1 MNIKGLVEELVQ
13 KHGTNDPFRIA
24 KELRIQ
30 ILYED
35 LGGTAGYYSKD
46 FRLKFIHI
54 NKNLP
59 DSGQRFVCGHEL
71 GHAIQHPNKSTPF
84 LIKYTVYPIS
94 QIEREANT
102 FAVELL
108 LPDSYLREYPNCNV
122 YHLARFQGIPQALV
136 GLKTLPD

>member
-1 MNIKGLVEELVQ
+1 MNIKGLVEGLVQ

-35 LGGTAGYYSKD
+35 LGGTSGYYSKD
-46 FRLKFIHI
+46 FRFKFIHI
-54 NKNLP
+54 NKNLSG
-59 DSGQRFVCGHEL
+59 SGQRFVCGHEL

-84 LIKYTVYPIS
+84 LIKYTVYPVS